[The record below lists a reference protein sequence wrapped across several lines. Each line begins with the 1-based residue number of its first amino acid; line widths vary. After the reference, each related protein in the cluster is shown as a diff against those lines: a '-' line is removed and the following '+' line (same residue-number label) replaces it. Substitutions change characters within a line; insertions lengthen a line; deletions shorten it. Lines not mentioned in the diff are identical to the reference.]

1 MGNGRWFCA
10 RRPNW
15 YKVGAT
21 FSSNVH
27 DFEKMKIRI
36 LNGGHQVI
44 ENATEIIAHV
54 DFVENMAP
62 NIYLKLIEE
71 RFSTLRL

>member
-1 MGNGRWFCA
+1 MEDGFCA
-10 RRPNW
+10 GRPDWN
-15 YKVGAT
+15 KVGAT

-27 DFEKMKIRI
+27 EFEKIKIRI
-36 LNGGHQVI
+36 LNGGHQII
-44 ENATEIIAHV
+44 ENMAEIIVHV

-71 RFSTLRL
+71 RFSTLIL